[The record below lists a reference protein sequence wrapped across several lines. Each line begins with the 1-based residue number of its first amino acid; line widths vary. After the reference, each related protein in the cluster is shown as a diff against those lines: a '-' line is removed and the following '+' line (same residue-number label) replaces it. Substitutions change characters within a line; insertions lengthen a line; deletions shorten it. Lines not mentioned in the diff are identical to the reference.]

1 MVIKKFN
8 RGEMYWYHNPDVDK
22 NDYGKK
28 GKNQDFLD
36 DRPVLIISDFVNEYD
51 SSVIIISSTT
61 SPHRYGIDVEIV
73 NCGIK
78 EEISKLMPMRI
89 REVPIKYLRG
99 YIGKV
104 DDNTLEK
111 IYNSIDYHFGR
122 TDVIP
127 DYVIEERLFRENK
140 NKNAIIPEIKQE
152 EPKKQETKSKNNKP
166 IPEYPELDK
175 MRNKIKGKIGKFPGD
190 GYTEMKEAVYKIKPV
205 NKHIKRLY
213 ESISSY
219 KSRLKC
225 VTMSSKDISKVYK
238 VTVNQAILIKELC
251 TIEFAIDQLKLMD
264 KLASHELAIKSFN
277 TKNKIIFL
285 TLSNS
290 LLDTVVK
297 KGDVV
302 INYFKS
308 EFIEEIT

>member
-1 MVIKKFN
+1 MAIKKFN

-61 SPHRYGIDVEIV
+61 SSHRYGIDVEIV
-73 NCGIK
+73 NCEMK
-78 EEISKLMPMRI
+78 EEVSKLMPMRI

-127 DYVIEERLFRENK
+127 DYVIEERLFHENK
-140 NKNAIIPEIKQE
+140 NKEKNAIILEI
-152 EPKKQETKSKNNKP
+152 KQETKSKNNKP

-175 MRNKIKGKIGKFPGD
+175 MRNKIKGKISKFPGD

-213 ESISSY
+213 EAISSY

-225 VTMSSKDISKVYK
+225 VTMSSKDISKAYK

-251 TIEFAIDQLKLMD
+251 AIEFAIDQLKLMD

-290 LLDTVVK
+290 ILNTVVK
-297 KGDVV
+297 KGDAV
-302 INYFKS
+302 INHFKS
-308 EFIEEIT
+308 EFIEEIA